1 MDKSMERTTEKTKEK
16 AIAWFRNDLRLHD
29 NEMFFRVLQKYT
41 SVIPVFCF
49 DPRQFTNTE
58 LGFPKTDIFRAKFLI
73 EAVKDLK
80 HNLQKLGTD
89 LVIRIGEPE
98 HIIPEIQQQTG
109 AKAVFASK
117 EVTTEEIRI
126 EQKIE
131 TQLFKVGCK
140 LDLYWQATLYHLDD
154 LPFPIKNLPD
164 IYTQFRKEIERGT
177 KIRCQFSSPQ
187 KLAQHDVNSEALPT
201 LADLGF
207 VSQVDTE
214 QRSVLHFE
222 GGETAGKAR
231 LKSYFWEKDLLK
243 VYKETRNG
251 LIGADY
257 SSKFSAWL
265 ALGCLSPRYIYDE
278 IKRYERERT
287 ANDSTYWLIFE
298 LIWRDYFRFVAK
310 KYENRIFR
318 YEGIRNQ
325 NLALKDD
332 TRLFEKWKEGKTGV
346 PFVDANMIELKKT
359 GFMSN
364 RGRQNVASY
373 LVKDL
378 KVNWQWGAMWFES
391 QLIDYDVCSNWCNWN
406 YVAGIGNDPREN
418 RYFNIPS
425 QAQKYDPKGE
435 YVRLWLR

>member
-1 MDKSMERTTEKTKEK
+1 MIPHTEKTTEKV
-16 AIAWFRNDLRLHD
+16 IVWFRNDLRLHD
-29 NEMFFRVLQKYT
+29 NEVLFRAVQKN
-41 SVIPVFCF
+41 VPIIPVYCF
-49 DPRQFTNTE
+49 DLRQFKTTD
-58 LGFPKTDIFRAKFLI
+58 LGFPRTNVFRAKFLI
-73 EAVKDLK
+73 EAVNDLR
-80 HNLQKLGTD
+80 HSLQKLGSD
-89 LVIRIGEPE
+89 LVIRVGNPE
-98 HIIPEIQQQTG
+98 EIIPEIQQQTG
-109 AKAVFASK
+109 AKTVFASK
-117 EVTTEEIRI
+117 EVTSEEISI
-126 EQKIE
+126 EQKLE
-131 TQLFKVGCK
+131 TQLFKAGCK
-140 LDLYWQATLYHLDD
+140 LNFYWQSTLHHLDD

-177 KIRCQFSSPQ
+177 KIRTQLKPPQ
-187 KLAQHDVNSEALPT
+187 KLIPHDLVSCSLPT
-201 LADLGF
+201 LADLGLTP
-207 VSQVDTE
+207 SNTE
-214 QRSVLHFE
+214 KRGVLSFA
-222 GGETAGKAR
+222 GGETAGMMR
-231 LKSYFWEKDLLK
+231 LKNYFWEKDLLK

-251 LIGADY
+251 MIGADY

-278 IKRYERERT
+278 VKRYERERVS
-287 ANDSTYWLIFE
+287 NESTYWLIFE

-310 KYENRIFR
+310 KYESKIFR

-325 NLALKDD
+325 TLGLQDD
-332 TRLFEKWKEGKTGV
+332 KRLFEKWKEGKTGV
-346 PFVDANMIELKKT
+346 PFIDANMIELKQT

-391 QLIDYDVCSNWCNWN
+391 MLIDYDVCSNWGNWN

-435 YVRLWLR
+435 YVKLWLK